1 MFPKSR
7 SGSCGA
13 LSYNYFR
20 RRIRLSDKANKITT
34 EGYVPQILNHQ
45 RHYAIGNF
53 KWFVYSIKEQ
63 ENKKTYQPHRG
74 DGATKLRMIL
84 KD

>member
-1 MFPKSR
+1 VHCHTIT
-7 SGSCGA
+7 SGAASACQ
-13 LSYNYFR
+13 S
-20 RRIRLSDKANKITT
+20 KANKITT

-45 RHYAIGNF
+45 RHYVIGNF